1 MHDRVATLTIPSTR
15 CVQMTQDLLSHHR
28 RPLPDV
34 VPHSSEWKLQPTTTI
49 ALVVLFAL
57 VVIAVSIGIAQAE
70 TLGAMVDD
78 ETGRLA
84 LFGLI
89 FGVVATGAVTALV
102 MWLTAP
108 STAYEDARK
117 RLPALAQS
125 PANWAPVR
133 RERQPPL
140 ADV

>member
-1 MHDRVATLTIPSTR
+1 
-15 CVQMTQDLLSHHR
+15 MTEDLLSHHR

-34 VPHSSEWKLQPTTTI
+34 VAHQSEWKLQPTTTI

-57 VVIAVSIGIAQAE
+57 VVIAISIGIAQAE

-84 LFGLI
+84 LVGLI
-89 FGVVATGAVTALV
+89 FGIVATGGVTALV

-108 STAYEDARK
+108 NPAYEGARK
-117 RLPALAQS
+117 RVPALAHR
-125 PANWAPVR
+125 PENWAPVR
-133 RERQPPL
+133 RDRTG
-140 ADV
+140 ATR